1 MARDVLVVVEHL
13 KGDIADVTYE
23 LLGKGRELVSASG
36 GSLIA
41 ALLGSGMK
49 EKSGSLG
56 AADRVVYV
64 DHALLAEF
72 NPEAYLVALAEVVDK
87 IEPGLVLVANTS
99 MGMDLAAGLSVR
111 KSLPLVAYAVDVVAE
126 GESIVATSQLYG
138 GKIYTESVLEQG
150 RGIVSVLV
158 VAFAACAGRVEGA
171 SEVECIEAPASIE
184 DGTLRF
190 VELIEPAGGDVDIT
204 QQDVLV
210 AVGRGIQSDD
220 HLPMME
226 ELATALGGALCASR
240 PIVDNKWL
248 SKTRQ
253 VGKSGL
259 TVKPKVY
266 LALGISGAPE
276 HMEGMKDAE
285 LIIAI
290 NTDETAPIFEHAH
303 YGTTEDLFDIVP
315 VLTEMLK

>member
-23 LLGKGRELVSASG
+23 LLGKGRELASASG

-41 ALLGSGMK
+41 ALLGSGMQ
-49 EKSGSLG
+49 EKSGLG
-56 AADRVVYV
+56 AADRVVSI
-64 DHALLAEF
+64 DHALLLEF

-87 IEPGLVLVANTS
+87 TEPGLVLVANTS

-111 KSLPLVAYAVDVVAE
+111 KSLPLVAYAVDIVAE

-150 RGIVSVLV
+150 RGIVSVLAG
-158 VAFAACAGRVEGA
+158 AFPADAGRVEGA
-171 SEVECIEAPASIE
+171 PEVERIEAPGSI
-184 DGTLRF
+184 DTGTLRF
-190 VELIEPAGGDVDIT
+190 VELIEPEGGDVDIT
-204 QQDVLV
+204 QQEVLV

-226 ELATALGGALCASR
+226 ELAVALGGAVCASR

-315 VLTEMLK
+315 ALTAKLK